1 MLDRSELVLDR
12 QQSRLV
18 DQVAVEEFGMH
29 SLMLM
34 ENAGRQCFETI
45 QRVGIKG
52 PVVVCCG
59 GGNNGGDGYVIAR
72 HLRIIGVPT
81 RVLMVNPPDQL
92 SGDARVNFDILAK
105 TDCEIV
111 CFDSSLA
118 IDQQME
124 LIANVNGQPTDL
136 IVDAML
142 GTGTK
147 GAARSPVREIIP
159 LVNSLDRR
167 VVAIDIPSGLDC
179 DQGVIDAEHTIRA
192 TINCTFVSR
201 KPCHQFESARDF
213 CGQIEV
219 LDIGVPSEVVE
230 RVLRGS

>member
-1 MLDRSELVLDR
+1 MVDRNELVLDR

-18 DQVAVEEFGMH
+18 DKVAVEDFGMH
-29 SLMLM
+29 GLMLM
-34 ENAGRQCFETI
+34 ENAGRQCFEAI
-45 QRVGIKG
+45 QRVGIEG
-52 PVVVCCG
+52 PIVVCCG

-81 RVLMVNPPDQL
+81 RVLLVSQPNQL

-111 CFDSSLA
+111 FFDSTLT
-118 IDQQME
+118 IEQQTE

-159 LVNSLDRR
+159 LVNSLHRR

-179 DQGVIDAEHTIRA
+179 DQGVVDVDHTIRA
-192 TINCTFVSR
+192 TVNCTFVAR
-201 KPCHQFESARDF
+201 KPCHQIESAREF